1 MVVTELH
8 GREVVCKAAEL
19 QHFTAPAGQT
29 CGEYMA
35 NFFSAGGAGYIVNNA
50 TSACEYCAYKVGD
63 QFYEP
68 LGFTFDNRWR
78 DLGILIAFIG
88 SNLVFLF
95 LGVSSLLFP
104 LRLLRIEF
112 PVLACLVGSV
122 LR

>member
-8 GREVVCKAAEL
+8 GRPIVCKAAEL

-29 CGEYMA
+29 CGEYMS
-35 NFFSAGGAGYIVNNA
+35 NFFSSGGAGYIVNNA
-50 TSACEYCAYKVGD
+50 TSACEYCAYKLGD

-88 SNLVFLF
+88 SNLIFLF
-95 LGVSSLLFP
+95 LGVSNRDLPLPLLNFNMHGAT
-104 LRLLRIEF
+104 EK
-112 PVLACLVGSV
+112 C
-122 LR
+122 